1 MTGQLN
7 GKFTKNAMYL
17 SLPLLTALKA
27 VLYTLCK
34 KKNDPICFISGLF
47 NESCSKDFYDFQGF
61 LSSHRLNK
69 ITFIQ

>member
-34 KKNDPICFISGLF
+34 KKKLIQFVSYQVCLMNHVVKISMIFKVL
-47 NESCSKDFYDFQGF
+47 
-61 LSSHRLNK
+61 
-69 ITFIQ
+69 